1 MIQGVT
7 PHTYATRAL
16 PDQRTQSH
24 SVNLGNVVAK
34 LSPRGLCGFGSI
46 CDQVSPTM
54 LLTNQTGL
62 NWSSKLFDNTYHLY
76 SAARGGAD
84 RLEVCG
90 NLGIGGGTTP
100 SLGLVRAIQKALP
113 HLPIMVSWLLCIT
126 DKNYVIQIEY
136 PDLLLS

>member
-1 MIQGVT
+1 VWIPFNLRSGRSYYT
-7 PHTYATRAL
+7 AGKLDLTDLTEL
-16 PDQRTQSH
+16 ELDNTSH
-24 SVNLGNVVAK
+24 S
-34 LSPRGLCGFGSI
+34 
-46 CDQVSPTM
+46 
-54 LLTNQTGL
+54 
-62 NWSSKLFDNTYHLY
+62 Y

-113 HLPIMVSWLLCIT
+113 HLPIMVGWSLSIT
-126 DKNYVIQIEY
+126 DKSYVIRIQY

>member
-16 PDQRTQSH
+16 PDQRTRCH
-24 SVNLGNVVAK
+24 NVNLGNVVAK
-34 LSPRGLCGFGSI
+34 LSPRGLCGFRSI
-46 CDQVSPTM
+46 CDQVSPTI

-62 NWSSKLFDNTYHLY
+62 DWSWKLLNNTYLTY

-113 HLPIMVSWLLCIT
+113 HLPIMVSWSLCIT
-126 DKNYVIQIEY
+126 DKNYVIRIEY
-136 PDLLLS
+136 LDLFLS